1 MRLCVFR
8 AWSHLGLRTFLLSK
22 LKGKEK
28 MERNVVFTDETFI
41 KMIEAQQKNSEDFA
55 DTVQRLCKERLNT
68 YNGEFQME
76 VDINGQ

>member
-1 MRLCVFR
+1 
-8 AWSHLGLRTFLLSK
+8 
-22 LKGKEK
+22 